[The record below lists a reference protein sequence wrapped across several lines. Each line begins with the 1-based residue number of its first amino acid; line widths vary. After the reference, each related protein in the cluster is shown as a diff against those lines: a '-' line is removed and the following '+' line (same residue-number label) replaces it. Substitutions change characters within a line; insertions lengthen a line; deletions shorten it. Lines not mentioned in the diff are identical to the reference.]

1 MISRTPFYET
11 SMRLTVPIAFLLW
24 FCMAAFAVQPNVLL
38 IVTDDQGMVAG
49 CYGNSVIKT
58 PNIDGLAADG
68 TRFTHAFCTTSSCSP
83 SRSVILTGLFNHA
96 NGQYGLEHGYN
107 HFRSFD
113 NVKSLPVMLGDAGYR
128 TARVGKYHVGPESV
142 YHFDRVLGGNSRNP
156 VDMAERCRRFIEA
169 KSDQPF
175 FLYYATNDPHRGE
188 RANWAPLKPNSFGNE
203 PPGKEPKGVVPVHYN
218 PEDVIVPPFLPDTPT
233 CRAELAQYYESISRV
248 DSGVGRLIEILKKA
262 GKFDDTLIIYISDN
276 GVPFPGA
283 KTTVFEPG
291 LNLPCIV
298 RNPQAKKRGVVSEA
312 FVSWVDIT
320 PTILDFAGVKTSG
333 NQKLH
338 GKSFLSILEQKKPD
352 DWDEV
357 YASHTFHEVTMY
369 YPMRVVRSGKYKLI
383 WNIAYPLPFPFA
395 SDLYGSAT
403 WQDTIKRGEDYV
415 YGKRSVSAYQHRP
428 QFELY
433 DLDKDPDELHNLTSD
448 QAHQEKLITLEQ
460 KLKEFQKRTDDPWI
474 LKWEHE

>member
-1 MISRTPFYET
+1 
-11 SMRLTVPIAFLLW
+11 MRFVLTITVFLLLS
-24 FCMAAFAVQPNVLL
+24 CAAFAAQRNIVL

-68 TRFTHAFCTTSSCSP
+68 TRFTNAFCTTSSCSP

-96 NGQYGLEHGYN
+96 NGMYGLEHGEH

-113 NVKSLPVMLGDAGYR
+113 NIKSLPVMLGEAGYR
-128 TARVGKYHVGPESV
+128 TARVGKYHVGPDSV
-142 YHFDRVLGGNSRNP
+142 YRFDQVLGGNSRNP
-156 VDMAERCRRFIEA
+156 VDMAERSRPFIEA
-169 KSDQPF
+169 KSNQPF
-175 FLYYATNDPHRGE
+175 FLYYAPNDPHRGE
-188 RANWAPLKPNSFGNE
+188 AAKWAALKPNSFGNE
-203 PPGKEPKGVVPVHYN
+203 PPGKEPEGVVPVHYK
-218 PEDVIVPPFLPDTPT
+218 PEEVIVPPFLPDTPA

-262 GKFDDTLIIYISDN
+262 GKFDDTLIIYMSDN

-283 KTTVFEPG
+283 KTTVYEPG

-298 RNPQAKKRGVVSEA
+298 RNPVAKKRGVVNQA

-320 PTILDFAGVKTSG
+320 PTILDFAGVKSARI
-333 NQKLH
+333 QKLH
-338 GKSFLSILEQKKPD
+338 GRSFLPVLEQEKPVG
-352 DWDEV
+352 WDEV

-383 WNIAYPLPFPFA
+383 WNIAYPLSFPFA
-395 SDLYGSAT
+395 SDLYGSIT
-403 WQDTIKRGEDYV
+403 WQDTLKHGEDYI
-415 YGKRSVSAYQHRP
+415 YGKRSVSAYEHRP

-433 DLDKDPDELHNLTSD
+433 DLEKDPDELHNLAEDPSQHD
-448 QAHQEKLITLEQ
+448 RFAELKQ
-460 KLKEFQKRTDDPWI
+460 KLRQFQKRTGDPWI
-474 LKWEHE
+474 IKWQHE

>member
-1 MISRTPFYET
+1 
-11 SMRLTVPIAFLLW
+11 MR
-24 FCMAAFAVQPNVLL
+24 NVLIIVFGLLLGCSATAAQRNVVL

-49 CYGNSVIKT
+49 CYGNKVIKT
-58 PNIDGLAADG
+58 PNIDSLAADG
-68 TRFTHAFCTTSSCSP
+68 TRFTNAFCTTSSCSP

-96 NGQYGLEHGYN
+96 NGMYGLEHAEH

-113 NVKSLPVMLGDAGYR
+113 NIKSLPVMLGDAGYR
-128 TARVGKYHVGPESV
+128 TARVGKYHVGPDSV
-142 YHFDRVLGGNSRNP
+142 YRFDQVLGGNSRNP
-156 VDMAERCRRFIEA
+156 VDMAERSRPFIEA

-175 FLYYATNDPHRGE
+175 FLYYAPNDPHRG
-188 RANWAPLKPNSFGNE
+188 APAKWAPLKPNSFGNE
-203 PPGKEPKGVVPVHYN
+203 RPGQEPKGVVPVHYD
-218 PEDVIVPPFLPDTPT
+218 PADVIVPPFLPDTPVS
-233 CRAELAQYYESISRV
+233 RAELAQYYESISRI
-248 DSGVGRLIEILKKA
+248 DQGVGRLVEILKKA

-283 KTTVFEPG
+283 KTTVYEPG

-298 RNPQAKKRGVVSEA
+298 RNPSAKKRGVVNEA

-320 PTILDFAGVKTSG
+320 PTILDFAGVKP
-333 NQKLH
+333 NEKQPLH
-338 GKSFLSILEQKKPD
+338 GRSFLPVLEQSKPAG
-352 DWDEV
+352 WDEV

-383 WNIAYPLPFPFA
+383 WNIASPLPFPFA

-403 WQDTIKRGEDYV
+403 WQDTLKRGDDYV
-415 YGKRSVSAYQHRP
+415 YGKRSVSAYEHRP

-433 DLDKDPDELHNLTSD
+433 DLEKDPDELHNLTDDS
-448 QAHQEKLITLEQ
+448 AHQKKLAELKQ
-460 KLKEFQKRTDDPWI
+460 KLREFQKRTADPWV

>member
-1 MISRTPFYET
+1 MLHF
-11 SMRLTVPIAFLLW
+11 
-24 FCMAAFAVQPNVLL
+24 FARVVLPVALYLIPYSATGTAQRNVVL

-68 TRFTHAFCTTSSCSP
+68 TRFTNAFCTTSSCSP

-96 NGQYGLEHGYN
+96 NGMYGLEQGEH

-113 NVKSLPVMLGDAGYR
+113 NIKSLPLMLGEAGYR
-128 TARVGKYHVGPESV
+128 TARVGKYHVGPDSV
-142 YHFDRVLGGNSRNP
+142 YRFDQVLCGNSRNP
-156 VDMAERCRRFIEA
+156 VDMAERSRAFIEA

-175 FLYYATNDPHRGE
+175 FLYYAPNDPHRGA

-203 PPGKEPKGVVPVHYN
+203 PRGKEPEGIVPVHYK
-218 PEDVIVPPFLPDTPT
+218 PEDVLVPPFLPDTPV

-262 GKFDDTLIIYISDN
+262 GKFDDTLIIYMSDN

-283 KTTVFEPG
+283 KTTVYEPG

-298 RNPQAKKRGVVSEA
+298 RNPAAKKRGVVSEA

-320 PTILDFAGVKTSG
+320 PTILDFAGVKPARLR
-333 NQKLH
+333 KLH
-338 GKSFLSILEQKKPD
+338 GRSFLPVLEQEKPD
-352 DWDEV
+352 GRDEV
-357 YASHTFHEVTMY
+357 FASHTFHEVTMY
-369 YPMRVVRSGKYKLI
+369 YPMRVVRSGKFKLI

-403 WQDTIKRGEDYV
+403 WQDTLTHGEDYV
-415 YGKRSVSAYQHRP
+415 YGKRSVSAYEHRP

-433 DLDKDPDELHNLTSD
+433 DLEKDPDELHNLADDS
-448 QAHQEKLITLEQ
+448 AHREKLTELKQ
-460 KLKEFQKRTDDPWI
+460 KLREFQKRTNDPWV
-474 LKWEHE
+474 LKWQHE